1 MLCSASTK
9 WAGKEFVTK
18 SVDSRSLPSPSPRS
32 RITPPGMHPDISSY
46 VTPLSLTPCDD
57 SLKTVFVV
65 NGACLHQR
73 GKCVPYR
80 RILYGTHVS
89 YILPFAFVR
98 ARISTYKRTP
108 AQQKMPQNFGGWG
121 GNLVLIVM
129 DGAYMVINRWPQKK
143 KKSFQIQRSRRLF
156 YFFNLRP
163 L

>member
-1 MLCSASTK
+1 MLCLYK
-9 WAGKEFVTK
+9 AGRKGICNEKCRFQI
-18 SVDSRSLPSPSPRS
+18 PSQSIAAFS
-32 RITPPGMHPDISSY
+32 HYSSGDAPGYLLVRH
-46 VTPLSLTPCDD
+46 LSFLPCDD

-98 ARISTYKRTP
+98 ARISTYKGTP
-108 AQQKMPQNFGGWG
+108 AQQKMPQNFGWMEVGG

-129 DGAYMVINRWPQKK
+129 DGTYMVINRWPQKK

-156 YFFNLRP
+156 YFFNLCP